1 MNTMTNSRNRYAL
14 AFLLALGLQ
23 APLLA
28 QTVQATAKPEVE
40 KTLQLETF
48 VVNTEKDTGYIA
60 VDSLAGGR
68 TNAPIKFTPS
78 SISSL
83 TRAFIDDLGIQN
95 VREALKWAAN
105 VVPEDSNAG
114 KGFGGAA
121 FHDWAF
127 NYRGAGAG
135 EQGGPGPTRNYF
147 SFYQNGDTYNVER
160 IELLRGPNS
169 IIFGLGTVGG
179 SLSTYT
185 KIPRTDKD
193 FIEATTTVDTNS
205 SVRLAVDVNRRI
217 NDSMALRVNAVLDN
231 NHGWRKNDVNRTKA
245 VDISLL
251 YKVSDHTTFRVE
263 GEYAKVFHTLI
274 STVIGD
280 KVSGWDGTTASLTWG
295 ADPTG
300 PARTEHIQNA
310 GAWGDWLNPF
320 WVYIPGLGSKAL
332 MGWNGGWAST
342 TSQTE
347 TWAAL
352 NYQPYKGWYPSQV
365 KLPWHS
371 TYASTDKVPVL
382 PSRDWSYGNGQSNI
396 VYKDVTAYLD
406 HRFNNNLEGTVS
418 IYRYSDSQTAKD
430 YEGTGGAAIDI
441 NKQLPD
447 GSANPNFGKAFAD
460 FFLSKQ
466 TQTRSTTEAR
476 GQLNYHF
483 DSTLFGAAWK
493 QVFSVS
499 ASSKN
504 LKQSARQYLG
514 QIDTPLANPGDW
526 VQNMIWGRLYL
537 DNPNQLMNIPATLNG
552 KTIAYKPKAD
562 GYWFDFDDT
571 FKLTDYAVMSQSRFF
586 DDQLA
591 ITLGARR
598 DHYTEYLRELRRGPN
613 LTDNIINESKSANTY
628 SAGGIYYLKSGFG
641 LITNYSKNIQPP
653 HAGSQPYLDGS
664 RPNPEAGK
672 GLEYGFR
679 YSPGDGKYYAT
690 LIRYDTKSVGHLV
703 ENPIAIRNIWQ
714 KYNIALG
721 NPSESGSGNIAFSD
735 TTSLDV
741 TGYEFEITANPT
753 KNLRLQANFGKP
765 DATIV
770 DYYPGSR
777 SYVAANL
784 ASWNTVVNNGALD
797 ASKRNDLR
805 ASIADVQN
813 ALAQALPGAKNQGL
827 VKYTAS
833 FFANYTFADDVLK
846 GFSAG
851 AGVAYT
857 GKSYAGIF
865 DTKTYYGSTVT
876 STNAV
881 IAYETK
887 LGGFPMRIALNID
900 NVLGRNSPVIT
911 SYHWGYT
918 GTDGMHIADG
928 YYLPAPRTVR
938 LTARFTF

>member
-1 MNTMTNSRNRYAL
+1 MKTYPKKLVAL
-14 AFLLALGLQ
+14 VLASTASLM
-23 APLLA
+23 A
-28 QTVQATAKPEVE
+28 QTAPAPQAVDPAE
-40 KTLQLETF
+40 KTIVLETF
-48 VVNTEKDTGYIA
+48 VVNTEKDNGYIA

-68 TNAPIKFTPS
+68 TNTPIKFTPS

-95 VREALKWAAN
+95 VREALKWAPN
-105 VVPEDSNAG
+105 VVPEDPNAG
-114 KGFGGAA
+114 KGFGGSA

-147 SFYQNGDTYNVER
+147 SFYQNQDAYNVER

-179 SLSTYT
+179 SLSSYT
-185 KIPRTDKD
+185 KIPRADKD
-193 FIEATTTVDTNS
+193 FVETNLTVDDS
-205 SVRLAVDVNRRI
+205 RSVRLTLDMNRRI
-217 NDSMALRVNAVLDN
+217 NDSVALRINAVDDN
-231 NHGWRKNDVNRTKA
+231 NHGWRKNDVNKIKA
-245 VDISLL
+245 ADVALL
-251 YKVSDHTTFRVE
+251 YKISDNTTFRVE

-274 STVIGD
+274 SSSIGD
-280 KVSGWDGTTASLTWG
+280 KLSGWDGTTASQTWG
-295 ADPTG
+295 ATPTG
-300 PARTEHIQNA
+300 SARTEHIQNA

-320 WVYIPGLGSKAL
+320 WVYIPSLGSNAL

-352 NYQPYKGWYPSQV
+352 NYQPVKGWYPAQV

-371 TYASTDKVPVL
+371 TYASTAKVPVL
-382 PSRDWSYGNGQSNI
+382 PSRDWSWGNGQSNSE
-396 VYKDVTAYLD
+396 YKDITAYLD
-406 HRFNNNLEGTVS
+406 HKFSNNLEGTAS
-418 IYRYSDSQTAKD
+418 IYRYIDTQTAKD

-441 NKQLPD
+441 NKQLPN
-447 GSANPNFGKAFAD
+447 GTSNPNFGKAFAD

-466 TQTRSTTEAR
+466 TQSRSTTEAR

-499 ASSKN
+499 ASSKD

-514 QIDTPLANPGDW
+514 QVGNGTTITNPADW
-526 VQNMIWGRLYL
+526 VQNMIWGRIYL
-537 DNPNQLMNIPATLNG
+537 DSPNQIMNAPEVAPNG
-552 KTIAYKPKAD
+552 RAIAYLPKAD

-571 FKLTDYAVMSQSRFF
+571 FKLKDYAFMSQSRFF
-586 DDQLA
+586 DDQLS

-598 DHYTEYLRELRRGPN
+598 DQYTEHLRELRRGPN
-613 LTDNIINESKSANTY
+613 LTDNVVNESKSANTY
-628 SAGGIYYLKSGFG
+628 SAGGLYYLKSGFG
-641 LITNYSKNIQPP
+641 IIANYSKNIQPP

-679 YSPGDGKYYAT
+679 YSPGDGKYYVT

-703 ENPIAIRNIWQ
+703 ENPVGIRGIWQ
-714 KYNIALG
+714 QFNNAKGL
-721 NPSESGSGNIAFSD
+721 PTDSGSGNIAFSD

-753 KNLRLQANFGKP
+753 RNLRLQANFGKP

-777 SYVAANL
+777 AYVAANL
-784 ASWNTVVNNGALD
+784 AGWNAVVNNNALD
-797 ASKRNDLR
+797 ASKRDNLR
-805 ASIADVQN
+805 AAIAGVQN

-833 FFANYTFADDVLK
+833 FFANYTFTGEALK

-857 GKSYAGIF
+857 GKAYAGIF
-865 DTKTYYGSTVT
+865 DNQEYFGSTVT
-876 STNAV
+876 NTNAV
-881 IAYETK
+881 LAYETK
-887 LGGFPMRIALNID
+887 FGRIPTRFALNID
-900 NVLGRNSPVIT
+900 NVLGRTAPIVT

-918 GTDGMHIADG
+918 GTDGIHIADG
-928 YYLPAPRTVR
+928 YYLPAPRTFRLSMR
-938 LTARFTF
+938 LTF